1 MTTIVNRTQEEKKVR
16 VKHWKQKNFISEK
29 AIITKT
35 KKLPKNFYDRKSIY
49 IYVCQILS
57 KSSTA
62 HKILNLRSTQR
73 RSVSVILTELGS
85 AISWATSCSNR

>member
-16 VKHWKQKNFISEK
+16 VKHLKQKKISYLK
-29 AIITKT
+29 KPLSQKQKTT
-35 KKLPKNFYDRKSIY
+35 KKFLRQKKYIY

-85 AISWATSCSNR
+85 AIS